1 MLRLFCSRVLNRE
14 IQRRTLRANFRLFTP
29 VKLREGMG
37 EMSQWH
43 FRAGPTQQLIDSML
57 LTGRGGPL
65 RWDS

>member
-1 MLRLFCSRVLNRE
+1 MLLPCSK
-14 IQRRTLRANFRLFTP
+14 QGDSKANIEGKFSTFYP
-29 VKLREGMG
+29 VKFREGMG